1 MIKKMKDQQNQNRS
15 IGFTIVELVIV
26 IFVLGVISATAMSR
40 FSDENAFTGL
50 VVRDQIIS
58 QARRAQQGSFGRANM
73 SMVFTPNLAGTEATI
88 EVLQA
93 AASDALSSVTIPI
106 DSLTLTGDTNV
117 TTSCTAAGVGIT
129 NSNPFTLTF
138 GELGDL
144 VASSGV
150 AGAAS
155 YGAPTT
161 AVRFCVNEDINYSVC
176 VSPAGFAYA
185 GDCDV

>member
-1 MIKKMKDQQNQNRS
+1 MKAKKQHLHKRTRS

-26 IFVLGVISATAMSR
+26 IFVLGVISATVMSR

-58 QARRAQQGSFGRANM
+58 QARRAQQGAFGR
-73 SMVFTPNLAGTEATI
+73 SPITMVFTPNEPGTAATL
-88 EVLQA
+88 EVLE
-93 AASDALSSVTIPI
+93 ASAALSSSTISI
-106 DSLTLTGDTNV
+106 NALTITGDTDV
-117 TTSCTAAGVGIT
+117 TDSCASTAGAGIT
-129 NSNPFTLTF
+129 DSAPFTLTF

-150 AGAAS
+150 AGS
-155 YGAPTT
+155 GSFGAPTK
-161 AVRFCVNEDINYSVC
+161 AVRLCINEDVNYSVC
-176 VSPAGFAYA
+176 FSPAGFAYV